1 MATEIDCGQSEWC
14 DCLRGR
20 VRTNK
25 LYQIGYRGRLNHRVR
40 LRTTRMAVIAT
51 GISWRPSERC
61 DGYRARLR
69 TFKLAVIATGIG

>member
-1 MATEIDCGQSEWC
+1 MATEIDCRPSEWC
-14 DCLRGR
+14 DCFTEDQQ
-20 VRTNK
+20 VVSK
-25 LYQIGYRGRLNHRVR
+25 GYRGRLNHRVR

-61 DGYRARLR
+61 DGYRARLI